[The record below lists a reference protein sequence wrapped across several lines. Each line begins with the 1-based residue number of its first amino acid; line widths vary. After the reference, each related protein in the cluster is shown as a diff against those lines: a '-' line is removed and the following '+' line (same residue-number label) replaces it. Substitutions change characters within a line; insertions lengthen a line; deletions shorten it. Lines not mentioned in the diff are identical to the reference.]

1 LSQPIALEIARVRFA
16 VEPPAGR
23 SLVIADSR
31 YRPFLQPADEGGAG
45 RVEVA
50 VELVLD
56 EGPDIRHLPLAF
68 ESGGPWRAFRDAA
81 DLLLEFRLE
90 NGRLWLARL
99 TPGVA
104 RVRVHCGPL
113 VARSG
118 GGDSGEL
125 GSPLYY
131 PLDQLLM
138 MCLLPHHDGV
148 LVHAA
153 GVRRGEAAAVFPGHS
168 GAGKSTLMS
177 LLGGRAEISGLSDD
191 RVVIREIEGAFRA
204 FGTPWAGTGLVAS
217 RDDAALTAI
226 AFVHQAKETRLER
239 IGPQAALGQLLRTAS
254 IPWFDAEST
263 ARSLAVCERLL
274 ASVPTYELH
283 FRKDEEV
290 AEAVSS
296 LLQPG

>member
-23 SLVIADSR
+23 RLVVVDAR
-31 YRPFLQPADEGGAG
+31 QLPFLEPAPAGPG

-56 EGPDIRHLPLAF
+56 DGPDTRHLPLAF
-68 ESGGPWRAFRDAA
+68 ESGGPWRAFRDGA
-81 DLLLEFRLE
+81 DLLIEFRVE
-90 NGRLWLARL
+90 AARRWLARL
-99 TPGVA
+99 GPGVA
-104 RVRVHCGPL
+104 RVRIHCGPL
-113 VARSG
+113 GERAD
-118 GGDSGEL
+118 GGDPGEL
-125 GSPLYY
+125 PSPVHY

-153 GVRRGEAAAVFPGHS
+153 GVRRGGAAAVFPGHS

-177 LLGGRAEISGLSDD
+177 LLAGRTEISGLSDD

-217 RDDAALTAI
+217 RDDAALVGV

-254 IPWFDAEST
+254 IPWFDDEST
-263 ARSLAVCERLL
+263 TRSLAVCERLL

-283 FRKDEEV
+283 FRKHEEV
-290 AEAVSS
+290 AEVVAS
-296 LLQPG
+296 LL

>member
-1 LSQPIALEIARVRFA
+1 MSQPIALEIARVRFA

-296 LLQPG
+296 LLQLG